1 VPGAPTYASIFG
13 DCLASNAN
21 LFSGVWKEATSVTQI
36 EILVLDWFKEM
47 LGYPREALGIVTG
60 GGSEANL
67 TALVTARDKV
77 PYEDRDKIILY
88 ASEHRHWSIDRA
100 AKIIGLR
107 PEQLCPLPCDDDFRL
122 RTAAFHR
129 AVEGAPRAG
138 GLPWLVVATAGT
150 TNTGSVDPLVP
161 LADFC
166 AREGLW
172 LHVDAA
178 YGWSMALVDEGRSL
192 LAGIG

>member
-1 VPGAPTYASIFG
+1 VRLGQDHMGHTGSRQKLESLFREPAPEAGMDFTQLLAEFHDKVIGNAFRPGHPRFLAFVPGAPTYASIFG

-88 ASEHRHWSIDRA
+88 ASEHRH
-100 AKIIGLR
+100 
-107 PEQLCPLPCDDDFRL
+107 
-122 RTAAFHR
+122 
-129 AVEGAPRAG
+129 
-138 GLPWLVVATAGT
+138 
-150 TNTGSVDPLVP
+150 
-161 LADFC
+161 
-166 AREGLW
+166 
-172 LHVDAA
+172 
-178 YGWSMALVDEGRSL
+178 
-192 LAGIG
+192 